1 MISTR
6 RRRTSSS
13 IDDSGFYS
21 QNESNN
27 EQVLQL
33 LNRLLE
39 SENLSA
45 ETQEAVN
52 SMKELIQSQNAQNDF
67 AVELES
73 TCSFDD
79 IIGHEGIFRNLIPL
93 VIRFQTSKTY
103 CSSH

>member
-39 SENLSA
+39 SETLSA

-52 SMKELIQSQNAQNDF
+52 SMKELIQSQNDF

-93 VIRFQTSKTY
+93 VTHF
-103 CSSH
+103 